1 MSEQL
6 YSVADLVPHSGKM
19 SLLSTIE
26 SYTDSSL
33 TASVL
38 ITKDSMF
45 ADSDGVPAWVGIE
58 YMAQAIGA
66 YAGLQQRN
74 LGQAPKLG
82 FLLGSRKYQCD
93 APVFSLGSKLIIVA
107 ERELMA
113 ENGLSVFKCRLS
125 APGVNASAQLNV
137 YQPEDAELFLKG
149 ENNE

>member
-1 MSEQL
+1 MSEVH
-6 YSVADLVPHSGKM
+6 YNVADLVPHSGKM

-26 SYTDSSL
+26 SYTASSL

-38 ITKDSMF
+38 VTENSMF
-45 ADSDGVPAWVGIE
+45 ASSEGVPSWIGIE
-58 YMAQAIGA
+58 YMAQTIGA

-74 LGQAPKLG
+74 LGDAPKLG

-93 APVFSLGSKLIIVA
+93 TPIFSLGTKLLIVA
-107 ERELMA
+107 ECELMA
-113 ENGLSVFKCRLS
+113 ENGLSVFKCRIS
-125 APGVNASAQLNV
+125 APGVNGSAQLNV